1 MDFSEYNAL
10 GEILHT
16 SWGKS
21 SSKTGLF
28 SVKGRFVGENQVKL
42 IYTTIINL
50 VSDRELDLM
59 KRKYSEESD
68 DIIKQAVTNIKK
80 EYKEKTGKS
89 LKMKEKDSQVTLEI
103 INSNIYN
110 RKRTAY
116 LRRFVTLEVG

>member
-68 DIIKQAVTNIKK
+68 DIIKQAVFIPFV
-80 EYKEKTGKS
+80 
-89 LKMKEKDSQVTLEI
+89 QVAQVGLEALPPQRAGML
-103 INSNIYN
+103 S
-110 RKRTAY
+110 R
-116 LRRFVTLEVG
+116 